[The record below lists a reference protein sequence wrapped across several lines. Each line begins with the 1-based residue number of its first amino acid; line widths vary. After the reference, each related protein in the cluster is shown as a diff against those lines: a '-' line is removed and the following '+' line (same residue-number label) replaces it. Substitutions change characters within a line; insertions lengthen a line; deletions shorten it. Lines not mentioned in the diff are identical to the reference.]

1 MPEKTLLA
9 FADHGEAKGV
19 MPINGG
25 NAEAVLA
32 DFAAA
37 GVNDDALA
45 AELQRQG
52 AAAFATSWNELMLG
66 IASKRALP

>member
-9 FADHGEAKGV
+9 FADHGEAKGM

-37 GVNDDALA
+37 GVSDDALA

-52 AAAFATSWNELMLG
+52 AASFARSWKVLMLG
-66 IASKRALP
+66 IVSKRGRP